1 MWMLIRMGQVIIC
14 TAIKDT
20 VDFLDHVMHV
30 TNMACLTPRTL
41 LQVRVLCVECVL

>member
-1 MWMLIRMGQVIIC
+1 MEQVIIC
-14 TAIKDT
+14 TAIKDP